1 LLSENNRLLCWD
13 NPEGGLFLLA
23 VGGNRRAAAL
33 VLSNQK
39 IERGGALPGI
49 HAHFP
54 AYCFFLPLSYFCAWC
69 LGLCDM
75 FLELGKSFPNNLF
88 VTLNSVGHNCQEYE

>member
-1 LLSENNRLLCWD
+1 
-13 NPEGGLFLLA
+13 LLA

-49 HAHFP
+49 HAHSILFFP
-54 AYCFFLPLSYFCAWC
+54 SSLIFLC
-69 LGLCDM
+69 M
-75 FLELGKSFPNNLF
+75 LF
-88 VTLNSVGHNCQEYE
+88 RNV